1 MPLKTQRSRRTI
13 RLPEN
18 LVKVLK
24 EHRAEQA
31 AERLAAGSAWNNPHG
46 LVFTTHIGTAIEPEN
61 LYRHFRAV
69 CEAAGIRRVRLHD
82 LRHTCATILLAQ
94 GVDTRTIMEILG
106 HSTIVLT
113 MNTYAHVL
121 PEHQAT
127 ALDKLEKALGGLA

>member
-1 MPLKTQRSRRTI
+1 MEQPARPGLHDAHRDR
-13 RLPEN
+13 
-18 LVKVLK
+18 
-24 EHRAEQA
+24 HRA
-31 AERLAAGSAWNNPHG
+31 G
-46 LVFTTHIGTAIEPEN
+46 EP
-61 LYRHFRAV
+61 YRHFRAV
-69 CEAAGIRRVRLHD
+69 CDAAGIRRVRLHD